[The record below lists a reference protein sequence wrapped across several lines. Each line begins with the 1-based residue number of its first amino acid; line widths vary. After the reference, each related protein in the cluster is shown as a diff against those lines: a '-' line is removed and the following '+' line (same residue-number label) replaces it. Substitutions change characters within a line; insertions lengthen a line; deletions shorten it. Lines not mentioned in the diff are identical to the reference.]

1 MNQSSR
7 KKRAEMDKP
16 VAERTAEQAAQPHL
30 ELMKKTA
37 PRNIDRKK
45 AGTGMLML
53 WLSDDITQAVN
64 SSLAQYGVS
73 EKKFDVL
80 MLFGLAERGFLE
92 VSILTPSYISDYFGV
107 TRSSV
112 TGLLDWLENRE
123 LLARQ
128 ASAEDR
134 RSLTLELT
142 ETGRELLNEAL
153 PSFWRRCEQ
162 LVAAL
167 DDRECDLLRTALGKV
182 WHHLKHVEQ

>member
-1 MNQSSR
+1 
-7 KKRAEMDKP
+7 MDTTGT
-16 VAERTAEQAAQPHL
+16 ERTAEQAAQPHL

-37 PRNIDRKK
+37 PRSTNRKK
-45 AGTGMLML
+45 AGIGLLML
-53 WLSDDITQAVN
+53 WLSDDITQTVN
-64 SSLAQYGVS
+64 RSLAEYGVS

-80 MLFGLAERGFLE
+80 MLFGLAQRGFLE
-92 VSILTPSYISDYFGV
+92 IDVLTPSYIADYFGV

-142 ETGRELLNEAL
+142 QTGHELLNQAL
-153 PSFWRRCEQ
+153 PTFWNTCER
-162 LVAAL
+162 LVTAL
-167 DDRECDLLRTALGKV
+167 DDDECELLRKALGKI
-182 WHHLKHVEQ
+182 WHHLKHGGQ